1 MPIGGFS
8 YADDY
13 EQYNPYGGLP
23 PVATM
28 NQIPRSTP
36 SFVDRYFEMMKRTM
50 PNPLLNAGL
59 QVGQSVLG
67 GLAGL
72 FAGDSEEEK
81 LLKDQRKRGNEVYS
95 LLKNR
100 YAQSGNEPEQY
111 LAQFMR
117 ATQEQR
123 AREAEGMNARLNLDS
138 GVAQGEML
146 KNTWNQFLNYSLG
159 AQERSRANKDNLLSL
174 MSQFGR

>member
-1 MPIGGFS
+1 MINGGTTTS
-8 YADDY
+8 YED
-13 EQYNPYGGLP
+13 QYL
-23 PVATM
+23 
-28 NQIPRSTP
+28 
-36 SFVDRYFEMMKRTM
+36 ELMKKAL

-59 QVGQSVLG
+59 SFGTSMLG

-72 FAGDSEEEK
+72 FAGDTEEEK
-81 LLKDQRKRGNEVYS
+81 LLKDQRKRGTEIYS

-100 YAQSGNEPEQY
+100 YAQTGNEPEQY

-123 AREAEGMNARLNLDS
+123 AREAEGVNTRLGLDS

-146 KNTWNQFLNYSLG
+146 KNAWNSFLNYSLG
-159 AQERSRANKDNLLSL
+159 AQERGTARKDNLLSL
-174 MSQFGR
+174 MAGFGR